1 MNGSIIHSWAK
12 QQDTIADSSG
22 ESEFIALVYAAKEV
36 MYIRNVLEELGIELK
51 IIPNIFIDSTVA
63 IDMIKNN
70 LKGRV
75 KHLDRKYFWVRNNIK
90 NGVFTIQK
98 VLGTRNLAD
107 IFTKYVD
114 KSTLEILRPA
124 VMGRENPPINPPSGV
139 LPHTDENY
147 RLGEMD

>member
-1 MNGSIIHSWAK
+1 M
-12 QQDTIADSSG
+12 
-22 ESEFIALVYAAKEV
+22 
-36 MYIRNVLEELGIELK
+36 
-51 IIPNIFIDSTVA
+51 
-63 IDMIKNN
+63 DMIKNN

-75 KHLDRKYFWVRNNIK
+75 KHLDRKFYWVRVYVKKGI
-90 NGVFTIQK
+90 FTIQK

-114 KSTLEILRPA
+114 KPTLQILRPA
-124 VMGRENPPINPPSGV
+124 VMGRESPPINPPSGV